1 MEEIEKILGYK
12 FQSRQLLQQALT
24 HSSITRNEHKNYE
37 RLEFLGDRV
46 LSVCVAAML
55 YQTFPNDKEGELSRR
70 HVKMVC
76 AQAVADVVK
85 NLHIQQYIKAQDA
98 LTTNIL
104 CDVGEAIIGAIFMDS
119 NIENA
124 MDFVK
129 RNWVTLIDKDYGTK
143 RDAKT
148 ALQEKMQ
155 ALKQPLPIYEVIEK
169 KGTEHEPIFIV
180 SVSCLNNLSVAG
192 MGNSK
197 KVAEQ
202 QAAEK
207 MLRILADRTTQ
218 EEKNA

>member
-37 RLEFLGDRV
+37 RLEFLGDRI

-76 AQAVADVVK
+76 AQAVAEVVK
-85 NLHIQQYIKAQDA
+85 KLHLQQYIKAQDA

-104 CDVGEAIIGAIFMDS
+104 CDVGEAIIGAIFVDS

-129 RNWVTLIDKDYGTK
+129 KNWVMLIDKDYGTK

-148 ALQEKMQ
+148 ALQEQMQ
-155 ALKQPLPIYEVIEK
+155 ANKKPLPIYEIVDK
-169 KGTEHEPIFIV
+169 KGSEHEPIFIV
-180 SVSCLNNLSVAG
+180 KVLCFDGLSAVG
-192 MGNSK
+192 SGSNK
-197 KVAEQ
+197 KAAEQ

-207 MLRILADRTTQ
+207 MLKILPFSIK
-218 EEKNA
+218 ES